1 MFFCKN
7 SSSKT
12 KTLSV
17 FDVNFF
23 RTTKAIVIDIHKGY
37 RILWKQTKEYQ
48 SKTKIM
54 AASIITTED
63 LMEFK
68 IDLLQEIKKIIQS
81 SETNTIKK
89 WLKSKEVTK
98 LLNISPG
105 TLQNLRING
114 TLTYT
119 KIGGTIYYDNTA
131 IEKLLNT
138 NKVPVIPTL
147 FK

>member
-1 MFFCKN
+1 
-7 SSSKT
+7 
-12 KTLSV
+12 
-17 FDVNFF
+17 
-23 RTTKAIVIDIHKGY
+23 
-37 RILWKQTKEYQ
+37 
-48 SKTKIM
+48 M

-68 IDLLQEIKKIIQS
+68 IDLLQEIKKMIQS
-81 SETNTIKK
+81 PEPKTSKK
-89 WLKSKEVTK
+89 WIKSKDVIK

-119 KIGGTIYYDNTA
+119 KIGGTLYYDNTD
-131 IEKLLNT
+131 IEKLLNK
-138 NKVPVIPTL
+138 NKVPALPNL